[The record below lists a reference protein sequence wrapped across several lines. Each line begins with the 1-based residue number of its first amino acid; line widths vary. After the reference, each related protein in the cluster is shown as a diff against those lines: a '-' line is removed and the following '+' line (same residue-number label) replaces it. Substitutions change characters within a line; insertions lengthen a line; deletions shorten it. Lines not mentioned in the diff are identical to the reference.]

1 LSFLLDTNVVSELR
15 KGDRAHPNVRLWYT
29 GVVGTELYLS
39 TLVLGEIRKGIE
51 MARRRDAGKA
61 QALEQWLDRVTQ
73 VFAAQTLGVSSE
85 VADEWGRMNAVR
97 SIPAIDGLLAATA
110 KVHGLTLATRNVA
123 HVANLVE
130 VVDPFSDR
138 ITSPA

>member
-1 LSFLLDTNVVSELR
+1 
-15 KGDRAHPNVRLWYT
+15 
-29 GVVGTELYLS
+29 
-39 TLVLGEIRKGIE
+39 